1 MSVEAREHRFSVD
14 DFHRMAETGI
24 LSPDDRL
31 ELIDGVVVEMTPT
44 HPPHA
49 STVKRLAKALFSL
62 LGDRTTIGVQDS
74 IVLHDRSQPV
84 PDLSVARYR
93 DDFYGSAHPRPE
105 DMHLLIE
112 VADSSTERDRRE
124 KLPLYASAGVPEV
137 WLVVVPEERVEVHRD
152 PQGTRYTTVEVLHRG
167 EAVAPRDFPDVELS
181 VDEILG

>member
-1 MSVEAREHRFSVD
+1 MSVEAREHRFTVD

-24 LSPDDRL
+24 LSPNDRL
-31 ELIDGVVVEMTPT
+31 ELIDGVVIEMTPT
-44 HPPHA
+44 YPPHA

-62 LGDRTTIGVQDS
+62 LADRATIGVQDS

-105 DMHLLIE
+105 DLHFLVE

-124 KLPLYASAGVPEV
+124 KIPRYASAGVPEM
-137 WLVVVPEERVEVHRD
+137 WLVVLPDDRIEVHRD
-152 PQGTRYTTVEVLHRG
+152 ARGETYATVEVLHRG
-167 EAVAPRDFPDVELS
+167 DAVAPRDFPDAELS